1 MYSGG
6 DEPEEPLVDLVGQI
20 YASAMEPQVTGQVLA
35 LVNQQL
41 EAACTRLV
49 VRHTATREV
58 LQSCAAGAAGTG
70 GASHDDYVAQWSKED
85 PLAGRISTHA
95 PGDVLRCHEHF
106 DAEFVAG
113 SPFFQDHLLAHGL
126 RWTMC
131 GLVDSTAQ
139 TVSVLASLRGV
150 DAAPFDERAAATL
163 RLLMPHFRRAA
174 RLRMNLQQAQQSG
187 AANLELLRA
196 LPTPWMLTDHA
207 GRCIETNAAFQ
218 SLGTSLDFRL
228 VLGRLRFGLADAQ
241 TRWERALFETHS
253 TALARAV
260 ALTGAANA
268 AEGWSAHLIP
278 WQGLSGDADGVGA
291 KLILAVFER
300 SAVAAVPD
308 PRLLALKARLTRA
321 ELEVFGAL
329 LQGSSAKT
337 IARQR
342 GASFN
347 TIRSQIMRILGK
359 TGHHS
364 QRELIASFGVSS
376 LPDSVLEPDS
386 E

>member
-1 MYSGG
+1 MDSGG
-6 DEPEEPLVDLVGQI
+6 DELEAPLVDLVGQI
-20 YASAMEPQVTGQVLA
+20 YASAMEPHMTGQVLA

-49 VRHTATREV
+49 VRHTSTQEV
-58 LQSCAAGAAGTG
+58 LQSCAAGAGTG
-70 GASHDDYVAQWSKED
+70 VAGHDDYVAQWSKED

-106 DAEFVAG
+106 DEEFVAS

-131 GLVDSTAQ
+131 GLVDSTSE
-139 TVSVLASLRGV
+139 TVSILASLRGV
-150 DAAPFDERAAATL
+150 DAAPFDGRAAATL
-163 RLLMPHFRRAA
+163 RLLMPHFRRTA
-174 RLRMNLQQAQQSG
+174 RLRMNLQQAPQAG
-187 AANLELLRA
+187 AGNLDLLRA

-207 GRCIETNAAFQ
+207 GRCIEANAALQ
-218 SLGTSLDFRL
+218 SLAASLDFRL
-228 VLGRLRFGLADAQ
+228 VLGRLRFGLADTQA
-241 TRWERALFETHS
+241 RWERALFETHG
-253 TALARAV
+253 TALGRAV
-260 ALTGAANA
+260 TLTGAANA
-268 AEGWSAHLIP
+268 AEGWCAHLIP
-278 WQGLSGDADGVGA
+278 WQGLSRDTDGAGA
-291 KLILAVFER
+291 KLIIALFER
-300 SAVAAVPD
+300 VAATPVPD
-308 PRLLALKARLTRA
+308 ARLLELKARLTRA

-376 LPDSVLEPDS
+376 LPDSVLDS
-386 E
+386 DSD